1 MPWSTHRAPRLS
13 LCRGERLFR
22 SRRNRQALWITAC
35 GISRR
40 AARRPTQ
47 QCDKPTMSS
56 RDFEISS
63 SLDMT
68 NPLMPI
74 DDWGVV
80 RSDLRRIRPDGL
92 VRAIP
97 SISGSPYGV
106 RARVYS
112 FFIKYVCC
120 RNTRCGGPSVQS
132 SSGTYQPHHSH
143 LSITSILTAEKPR
156 HHPCSGP
163 PH

>member
-1 MPWSTHRAPRLS
+1 M
-13 LCRGERLFR
+13 LFR
-22 SRRNRQALWITAC
+22 SCSSPDEIGRRC
-35 GISRR
+35 GSKPVGSARR
-40 AARRPTQ
+40 AAGRPRQ

-56 RDFEISS
+56 RDYGISS

-80 RSDLRRIRPDGL
+80 RSDLCRTRPGGL

-97 SISGSPYGV
+97 SISGSPYSV

-112 FFIKYVCC
+112 FFTKCVCC

-132 SSGTYQPHHSH
+132 SSGTYQPHHYH
-143 LSITSILTAEKPR
+143 LSITSILTTEEPR
-156 HHPCSGP
+156 HHPCSGL